1 MFNLTHITVKEF
13 FQVDE
18 ETSNRYLELQS
29 NMWIYLMKLKEEGK
43 DISFLNKPFLKYK
56 AKKLGS
62 LSFGNVAQ
70 LKRYIANPTYESLLE
85 AFKMVYGVR
94 QNQYLNADVVSFF
107 YALNHIRES
116 VIAINKKEKQLHSEP
131 DADLQNAGVERLNRF
146 GEMGTLINLGKQ
158 YAKSPAEIEEWKY
171 NLVYAILLYDKVHG
185 EIKKK
190 YDEIKKPTP

>member
-1 MFNLTHITVKEF
+1 MFNLTNISVQEF

-18 ETSNRYLELQS
+18 ATAIKYVELQS
-29 NMWIYLMKLKEEGK
+29 IMK
-43 DISFLNKPFLKYK
+43 SKPTFLKYK

-116 VIAINKKEKQLHSEP
+116 IIEINKREKQLQSEP
-131 DADLQNAGVERLNRF
+131 DADLQNAGVERLQRF

-158 YAKSPAEIEEWKY
+158 YSKSPSEIEEWKY

-190 YDEIKKPTP
+190 YDESKKQTA